1 MGQNIKGN
9 WFFDISL
16 IVPPV
21 KHQFIAKANSKASGC
36 MICGKDAMVELM
48 YELENIQTVE
58 RYCAI
63 RVKVFQPD
71 NEPKTEHVI

>member
-1 MGQNIKGN
+1 
-9 WFFDISL
+9 
-16 IVPPV
+16 
-21 KHQFIAKANSKASGC
+21 
-36 MICGKDAMVELM
+36 MICGKDATVELM